1 MPYLRQIIFI
11 IGDDRSRVPFLILIF
26 IASSLLDIAGLGII
40 FPYVSL
46 ILDPNSNLDPFTS
59 HLINLMGG
67 DLENAQII
75 LIIGACLVL
84 IFFLKVCFSLF
95 VNWVILD
102 FSYIKGAKLRTTLMD
117 QYQNISYGEYLN
129 RNSSEYIH
137 AIQMLSAQFAQ
148 NTMQASLRFISE
160 GIMLIAILAFLA
172 WTDLTALLILLS
184 LVGGVVLLYD
194 KIFKKKITSYGKS
207 TNVDQANLVKGT
219 NESIQ
224 GLKEIRILGVEPF
237 FLKKVRESAYSYAKH
252 FAKSQVLGLAPR
264 YILEFVL
271 ILFIVILVFISIL
284 SGLELQSIVP
294 TLSVFAVSSLRL
306 IPAANSLS
314 NGMSQLRFGRHATQ
328 LIYDDLAVE
337 NAATPESKKT
347 TSDSLHNVPAED
359 NPKFSS
365 LELREISF
373 SYSSTNKLVLDKV
386 SLKIK
391 AGEIIGIV
399 GSTGSGKTTLINVM
413 LGLLSSSSGQTLIND
428 SSVKNNLLALRKFV
442 AYLPQQVF
450 LTDDSLRNNIALGIH
465 STEIS
470 DEKIWTTLGKVRLKR
485 FVQDLPDGLDTMV
498 GEHGMRLSG
507 GQCQRVAL
515 ARSLYHDR
523 SMLVLDESTSA
534 LDGETESQIIS
545 ELKDLRGEKTI
556 VMIAHRLSTL
566 EHCDRI
572 YRLNENRSLSIVSYE
587 DLLPEKSAS
596 A

>member
-1 MPYLRQIIFI
+1 MSYLRQIIFI

-46 ILDPNSNLDPFTS
+46 ILDPESNLGPFTLRFLS
-59 HLINLMGG
+59 LFGG
-67 DLENAQII
+67 DMKNSQII
-75 LIIGACLVL
+75 LIIGAFLVL
-84 IFFLKVCFSLF
+84 VFLLKVCFSLF
-95 VNWVILD
+95 VNWVILN

-117 QYQNISYGEYLN
+117 KYQNISYGEYLN

-137 AIQMLSAQFAQ
+137 SIQMLSAQFAQ
-148 NTMQASLRFISE
+148 NTMQASLRLVSE
-160 GIMLIAILAFLA
+160 GIMLVAILLFLA
-172 WTDLTALLILLS
+172 WTDVTALLILLT
-184 LVGGVVLLYD
+184 LVFGVVFLYD
-194 KIFKKKITSYGKS
+194 KIFKKKITSYGKY

-237 FLKKVRESAYSYAKH
+237 FLKKVRNSAYSYAKH

-271 ILFIVILVFISIL
+271 ILFIVVLVFISIL
-284 SGLELQSIVP
+284 SGLESQSIVP

-314 NGMSQLRFGRHATQ
+314 NGISQLRFGRHATQ
-328 LIYDDLAVE
+328 LIYDDLAVA
-337 NAATPESKKT
+337 NNVHSESKESMNDYPHSAT
-347 TSDSLHNVPAED
+347 VPQ
-359 NPKFSS
+359 NQKFSS
-365 LELREISF
+365 LELQEISF
-373 SYSSTNKLVLDKV
+373 SYSSSRKLVLDKV
-386 SLKIK
+386 SLSVN

-413 LGLLSSSSGQTLIND
+413 LGLLRSSSGQTLVNG
-428 SSVKNNLLALRKFV
+428 SSVSDNLLALRRYV
-442 AYLPQQVF
+442 AYLPQQIF
-450 LTDDSLRNNIALGIH
+450 LTDDSLRNNIALGINP
-465 STEIS
+465 EDIS
-470 DEKIWTTLGKVRLKR
+470 DDKIWIYLSRVRLEG
-485 FVQDLPDGLDTMV
+485 FVRDLPEGLDTMV

-534 LDGETESQIIS
+534 LDGETEKQIIN
-545 ELKDLRGEKTI
+545 ELKDLKGEKTI

-566 EHCDRI
+566 AHCDRI
-572 YRLNENRSLSIVSYE
+572 YSLNENRSLNIVNYD
-587 DLLPEKSAS
+587 DLLSA
-596 A
+596 